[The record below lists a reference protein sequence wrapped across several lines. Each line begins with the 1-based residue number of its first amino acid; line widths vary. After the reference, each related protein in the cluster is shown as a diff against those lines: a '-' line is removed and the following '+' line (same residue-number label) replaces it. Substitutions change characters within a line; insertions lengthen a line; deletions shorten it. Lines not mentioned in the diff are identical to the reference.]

1 MKGMILFL
9 TLLGEMSSLMGL
21 QQLHDHHAKVTLK
34 RDAGCLDQFEEC
46 RESRSLEE
54 CEKEAIECSLAYF
67 TKDEMYKF
75 SERLCSLPAL
85 CGGAKKRSSELKRD
99 HDCFEDLAECV
110 HENEEE
116 EEEIPLNEISE
127 CQYEYF
133 LCMINEHIETYPDL
147 LEEGKALCEAF
158 REQAPEEPRDC
169 DEELEEC
176 LEIADGNE
184 IAVATCDT
192 VFMECELESAR

>member
-9 TLLGEMSSLMGL
+9 TLLGANVITNGAPAT
-21 QQLHDHHAKVTLK
+21 DHHAKVTVK
-34 RDAGCLDQFEEC
+34 RDIDCMVQLEEC
-46 RESRSLEE
+46 EESQSLEE
-54 CEKEAIECSLAYF
+54 CEKEVMECSLAYF
-67 TKDEMYKF
+67 TEDEMYKISKRF
-75 SERLCSLPAL
+75 CSLPAF
-85 CGGAKKRSSELKRD
+85 CGGAKKRHSEIRFAS
-99 HDCFEDLAECV
+99 CFEDFVECE

-116 EEEIPLNEISE
+116 EEEIPLNGITE
-127 CQYEYF
+127 CQSELF
-133 LCMINEHIETYPDL
+133 LCLIDKHIDTYPHL
-147 LEEGKALCEAF
+147 LEEGKAFCEAF

-176 LEIADGNE
+176 LEIADGNK

>member
-9 TLLGEMSSLMGL
+9 TLLGANVITNGAPAT
-21 QQLHDHHAKVTLK
+21 DHHAEVTVK
-34 RDAGCLDQFEEC
+34 RNPGCLEQFEEC
-46 RESRSLEE
+46 KESQSVEE
-54 CEKEAIECSLAYF
+54 CEKEAMECSLAYF
-67 TKDEMYKF
+67 TEDEMYKY
-75 SERLCSLPAL
+75 SERLCSLPVF
-85 CGGAKKRSSELKRD
+85 CGGAKKRSSLKKDR
-99 HDCFEDLAECV
+99 DCFEDLVECV

-116 EEEIPLNEISE
+116 EEEIPLNDITE
-127 CQYEYF
+127 CQSEGI
-133 LCMINEHIETYPDL
+133 LCMINEHIETYSDL
-147 LEEGKALCEAF
+147 LEEGKAFCEAF
-158 REQAPEEPRDC
+158 REQVPEEPGDC